1 MTTPFA
7 GPAPYLLGLA
17 VIADLTKKVL
27 NKFVTGCS
35 GFGTPLQEL
44 LGDAPGVGQEGVDSL
59 TQQCSIICELFVR
72 L

>member
-35 GFGTPLQEL
+35 GFGTPLQDL
-44 LGDAPGVGQEGVDSL
+44 LGDAPGWSGGFIVLLNSVL
-59 TQQCSIICELFVR
+59 LYVNY
-72 L
+72 

>member
-1 MTTPFA
+1 MVLSSA
-7 GPAPYLLGLA
+7 MPAPNP
-17 VIADLTKKVL
+17 ADQVFVNNLQFSYKS
-27 NKFVTGCS
+27 VTGCS